1 MSEDWKKYRDKII
14 GLGEN
19 SSRKSYYPELQD
31 KISELETSKENLLTI
46 INSMSDALFIH
57 DTAGNILLMNNKARH
72 LYQIEEDEIDQVNV
86 SDLIFDQDNYNR
98 IQLIWENAIQG
109 ESDIFEL
116 ISVSA
121 KDKEE
126 IPVQISINST
136 VWNGEHML
144 VAVVRDFRERKKYEE
159 ELIAA
164 KRKAEENDR
173 LKSAFLANIS
183 HEIRTPMN
191 GILGFAE
198 LLKQSDLTGEQME
211 NYIQII
217 ETCGFRMLNII
228 NDLMDISKIESGI
241 MTVTLNDLKINEVF
255 DYIYDLFKPE
265 ADKKDIRL
273 IKNTDIP
280 IVICTDKEKLIAVL
294 TNLLKNAIKFC
305 HAGSIEFGYT
315 TQEQSIQ
322 FFVKDTGIGISKEK
336 IEHVFERF
344 IRGDHE
350 MSPKYEGTGLGLSIA
365 KGYVDMLGGEI
376 WVDSELGRGAQFYFT
391 LPLRRK

>member
-1 MSEDWKKYRDKII
+1 MSDDWKKYRDKII
-14 GLGEN
+14 GFGEN
-19 SSRKSYYPELQD
+19 SARKSYYPELQD

-57 DTAGNILLMNNKARH
+57 DTAGNIFLINNKARY
-72 LYQIEEDEIDQVNV
+72 LYQIEEDEIDRINV
-86 SDLIFDQDNYNR
+86 MDLIFDQAIYNQ
-98 IQLIWENAIQG
+98 IQLIWENAIRG
-109 ESDIFEL
+109 KSDIFEL

-136 VWNGEHML
+136 VWNGDNML
-144 VAVVRDFRERKKYEE
+144 VAVVRDFRERKKYEK

-164 KRKAEENDR
+164 RKKAEENDR

-198 LLKQSDLTGEQME
+198 LLKQSDLTGEQMG

-241 MTVTLNDLKINEVF
+241 MTVTLSDLKIKEIFN
-255 DYIYDLFKPE
+255 YIYDLFKPE
-265 ADKKDIRL
+265 ADKKGIRL
-273 IKNTDIP
+273 IKNTDIHL
-280 IVICTDKEKLIAVL
+280 V
-294 TNLLKNAIKFC
+294 
-305 HAGSIEFGYT
+305 
-315 TQEQSIQ
+315 
-322 FFVKDTGIGISKEK
+322 
-336 IEHVFERF
+336 
-344 IRGDHE
+344 
-350 MSPKYEGTGLGLSIA
+350 
-365 KGYVDMLGGEI
+365 YV
-376 WVDSELGRGAQFYFT
+376 QT
-391 LPLRRK
+391 RRN